1 MFFMETNSQQL
12 NTQSNDDKIHGWL
25 VMYLAC
31 CILGGALSIFSNIQY
46 IDFSNNTPGFGWL
59 VFADFL
65 RWIFHAGICFYTFD
79 SFVKRRNTAVFW
91 GKWALIT
98 YIFSNIVVLIRGD
111 YPFEWVGSVKGVLFA
126 LVWGVVWYVYLC
138 KSEQVNRLIPKEVQK
153 PGKKEWIILAAGL
166 VTPWIVALFAVFS
179 MMQ

>member
-1 MFFMETNSQQL
+1 MATNSQQL

-31 CILGGALSIFSNIQY
+31 CILGGTLSIFSNIQY
-46 IDFSNNTPGFGWL
+46 IDFSNNTAGFGWL

-111 YPFEWVGSVKGVLFA
+111 YTFEWVGSVKGVLFA

-153 PGKKEWIILAAGL
+153 PGKKEWIILVAGL